1 MRALQSRKVWQ
12 GLGFGLVA
20 RGGWSG
26 RPARDTALFGAARLV
41 GHIPL
46 AMPSSRLASPSGST
60 RSGRPMHPWLA
71 RGRTRAFRPCHP
83 ARKALSVAWVR
94 TQSIARYAVSIGNS
108 AFTTREAHAK
118 WPPLPIG
125 RGAATSSVPKCQS
138 GSRRLVGPTGPDCRC
153 EIGDSR
159 VRGHAKGP
167 GPRPAPFRSNAQ
179 CSLPRT
185 WSCAKPLAA
194 RQDPNRSRNSRH
206 TTVRP
211 YSHEGPF
218 EGTIED
224 LCSAPF

>member
-1 MRALQSRKVWQ
+1 VDRRAQLVHAS
-12 GLGFGLVA
+12 VA
-20 RGGWSG
+20 RAWSHPG
-26 RPARDTALFGAARLV
+26 
-41 GHIPL
+41 IP
-46 AMPSSRLASPSGST
+46 AMPPRQEGPVGCMGAYSVHCEVRGLDRQFSIHHPGS
-60 RSGRPMHPWLA
+60 
-71 RGRTRAFRPCHP
+71 
-83 ARKALSVAWVR
+83 ARKMAAASNR
-94 TQSIARYAVSIGNS
+94 S
-108 AFTTREAHAK
+108 
-118 WPPLPIG
+118 WP
-125 RGAATSSVPKCQS
+125 AATSSVPKCQS